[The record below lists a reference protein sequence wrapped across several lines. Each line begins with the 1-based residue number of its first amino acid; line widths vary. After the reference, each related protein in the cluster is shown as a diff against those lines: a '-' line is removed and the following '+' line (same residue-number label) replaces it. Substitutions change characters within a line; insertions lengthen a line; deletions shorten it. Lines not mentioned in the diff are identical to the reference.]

1 MSPVHCTIVIFA
13 SFFLTDQFKSNFKIA
28 DQDLFYD
35 TMKRGEFQIL
45 KKTTCPVLLFE
56 NVCYSPLFEAFL
68 EKVPFLETHSF
79 RLTKT
84 FVGDTF
90 FGGSDEPP

>member
-35 TMKRGEFQIL
+35 TMAGGRKDEGKNETRKAEERG
-45 KKTTCPVLLFE
+45 
-56 NVCYSPLFEAFL
+56 
-68 EKVPFLETHSF
+68 
-79 RLTKT
+79 
-84 FVGDTF
+84 
-90 FGGSDEPP
+90 

>member
-1 MSPVHCTIVIFA
+1 MNEGLEKAFFQKNA
-13 SFFLTDQFKSNFKIA
+13 SKMGD
-28 DQDLFYD
+28 
-35 TMKRGEFQIL
+35 FQIV

-84 FVGDTF
+84 F
-90 FGGSDEPP
+90 